1 MTSSTQPRPLHIYD
15 FKALDRTPEGPCSG
29 VVTPGRPF
37 SGEPVSTHAAVK
49 GERVQVAVV
58 RQLRGTGT
66 PGIQTNPAEQFH
78 YVLQGD
84 LLADIEGQLLP
95 VPVGHVLHIPPGMP
109 YRLAAGKNE
118 DAVFYSARD
127 SRYPLGDASGPSG
140 SEVLSAP
147 QTKNTTGKQVR
158 YVYKIDALDAVPEGE
173 CSAKVTPNNFIS
185 KKSSSFGAA
194 LTGQR
199 LHVGRIHKGI
209 GSGTKLHN
217 HPNEQFSF
225 VLEGTMLYEIDG
237 CKELQAPPFTVTH
250 LPPGIIHSAL
260 ASAAGDVVTFVAKD
274 TSHGMSGPPV
284 DGIED
289 GPIYLPGFR
298 PAGK

>member
-1 MTSSTQPRPLHIYD
+1 MSTVLQPQTRHIYD
-15 FKALDRTPEGPCSG
+15 FKALNRAPEEPCSG
-29 VVTPGRPF
+29 VVTPGQPLA
-37 SGEPVSTHAAVK
+37 SVSAATHAAVK

-58 RQLRGTGT
+58 RQPRGTG
-66 PGIQTNPAEQFH
+66 PGLNADHAEQFH
-78 YVLQGD
+78 YVLQGA
-84 LLADIEGQLLP
+84 LVADIDGQLLR
-95 VPVGHVLHIPPGMP
+95 VPLGHVLHIPPGMSH
-109 YRLAAGKNE
+109 RFAADISE
-118 DAVFYSARD
+118 DAVFYTARD
-127 SRYPLGDASGPSG
+127 ACHPLGDQPGLSGPQDI
-140 SEVLSAP
+140 SAP
-147 QTKNTTGKQVR
+147 QTRNVTGQNIK
-158 YVYKIDALDAVPEGE
+158 YVYKIDALDAVPEGV

-199 LHVGRIHKGI
+199 LHVGRIHKGV

-237 CKELQAPPFTVTH
+237 RKDQQAPPGTVTH
-250 LPPGIIHSAL
+250 LPPGIVHSAL

>member
-1 MTSSTQPRPLHIYD
+1 MATVLQPQTLHIYD
-15 FKALDRTPEGPCSG
+15 FKALSRAPDGPCSG
-29 VVTPGRPF
+29 VVTPGRPLA
-37 SGEPVSTHAAVK
+37 GESASTHAAVK
-49 GERVQVAVV
+49 GQRVQVGVV
-58 RQLRGTGT
+58 RQPRGTGS
-66 PGIQTNPAEQFH
+66 GIHANPAEQFH
-78 YVLQGD
+78 YVLQGS
-84 LLADIEGQLLP
+84 LLADIDGQLLP
-95 VPVGHVLHIPPGMP
+95 VPSGHVVHIPPGMP
-109 YRLAAGKNE
+109 HRLVSAAGE
-118 DAVFYSARD
+118 DAVFYTARD
-127 SRYPLGDASGPSG
+127 AGHPLGDKPGQSGTEDMSVPLTRNVS
-140 SEVLSAP
+140 
-147 QTKNTTGKQVR
+147 GKQVR

-199 LHVGRIHKGI
+199 LHVGRIHKGV

-237 CKELQAPPFTVTH
+237 RKDLQAPPGTVTH
-250 LPPGIIHSAL
+250 LPPGIVHSAL

-298 PAGK
+298 PAAK